1 MEERRRN
8 KRIELQSKIVMKALN
23 GDNPDTEIII
33 DVTDV
38 SKTGAGFTCNEI
50 LTIGTVY
57 EAYLTI
63 WTQEVLHTFIEV
75 VRIGKKEDTFQYG
88 ASFVG
93 MPGME
98 AFRIGVYDTVK
109 QELAKQNK

>member
-38 SKTGAGFTCNEI
+38 SKTGAGFT
-50 LTIGTVY
+50 
-57 EAYLTI
+57 
-63 WTQEVLHTFIEV
+63 
-75 VRIGKKEDTFQYG
+75 
-88 ASFVG
+88 
-93 MPGME
+93 
-98 AFRIGVYDTVK
+98 
-109 QELAKQNK
+109 